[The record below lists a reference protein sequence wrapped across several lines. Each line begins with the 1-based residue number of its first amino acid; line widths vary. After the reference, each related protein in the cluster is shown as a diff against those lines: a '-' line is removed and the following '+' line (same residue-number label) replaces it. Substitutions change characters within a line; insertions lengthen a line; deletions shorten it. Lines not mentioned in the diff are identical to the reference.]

1 MLGVA
6 DKDTMKE
13 HILQAEINVYDLW
26 DYKQNDARFGGRKRR
41 L

>member
-1 MLGVA
+1 MLGFA
-6 DKDTMKE
+6 AKDTRYE
-13 HILQAEINVYDLW
+13 HILQAEKNVYDLW